1 MSKTKKDA
9 SINGAPPS
17 ASAKRLMALTDLV
30 VEQRQLL
37 RLNKEALS
45 EALSSKP
52 SRESWLLA
60 LLNQENS
67 VLIELTARIALDSS
81 MWGAS
86 GSGAARSG
94 TEEAVLR
101 ERVRN
106 QARAIQKYSSGFL
119 GASNG
124 QPSQGQAMILS
135 KGVEVAGFIAK
146 LQSELKI
153 QGDKIDSLSNSKREL
168 LRLNFDLS
176 SRVLRQS
183 FMLSSWPRS
192 IEARTAFAQ
201 QYFDVGIR
209 RIFAGHKELSQ
220 LDESSDEEELSS
232 AISATA
238 PSIAPK
244 LHLDLS
250 RAKQVQA
257 IIVAKE
263 NVLSEPLAALELKN
277 NRLSSLL
284 EGFVSDNLLLRAK
297 AARLE
302 QMVKLS
308 KLHILKIR
316 KTADLAVFKSSKVGG
331 LDSLLTALERTA
343 ESCEAEG
350 TASNLLVKLGRKA
363 TQLRMDALEEEEK
376 HPWKPKRTPLP
387 DANKFLNRSF

>member
-1 MSKTKKDA
+1 MSKTKKDT

-45 EALSSKP
+45 EALSSKS
-52 SRESWLLA
+52 SRESSLLA

-67 VLIELTARIALDSS
+67 VLIELTARLALDSS
-81 MWGAS
+81 MWG
-86 GSGAARSG
+86 GSGGTRSG
-94 TEEAVLR
+94 TEEAALR
-101 ERVRN
+101 ERVRS
-106 QARAIQKYSSGFL
+106 QARAIQKYSSGFF
-119 GASNG
+119 GASTG
-124 QPSQGQAMILS
+124 QPSQGQEMILS

-201 QYFDVGIR
+201 QYFDAGIR

-297 AARLE
+297 AARFE

-308 KLHILKIR
+308 KLHILRIR
-316 KTADLAVFKSSKVGG
+316 KAAELAVFKSSRVGG
-331 LDSLLTALERTA
+331 LDSLLAALEKAA
-343 ESCEAEG
+343 ESREPEG
-350 TASNLLVKLGRKA
+350 TASGLLVKLGRKA
-363 TQLRMDALEEEEK
+363 AQFRMEAVEEEER
-376 HPWKPKRTPLP
+376 HPWKPKPTPLP
-387 DANKFLNRSF
+387 DAKKFLNRSF

>member
-1 MSKTKKDA
+1 MSKTKKDTSISGA
-9 SINGAPPS
+9 SS
-17 ASAKRLMALTDLV
+17 FVSTKRLMALTELV

-45 EALSSKP
+45 EALSSKS
-52 SRESWLLA
+52 SRESTLLS
-60 LLNQENS
+60 LLNRENS
-67 VLIELTARIALDSS
+67 VLIELTAKIALDASF
-81 MWGAS
+81 WGG
-86 GSGAARSG
+86 GSNGHRTG

-101 ERVRN
+101 ERIRS
-106 QARAIQKYSSGFL
+106 QARAIQKYSSGFF
-119 GASNG
+119 GNPNGSN
-124 QPSQGQAMILS
+124 SQNQTTILS

-153 QGDKIDSLSNSKREL
+153 QGDRIDSLSNSKREL

-176 SRVLRQS
+176 SRLLRSS

-201 QYFDVGIR
+201 KYFDTGIKK
-209 RIFAGHKELSQ
+209 IFTGHKELSQ
-220 LDESSDEEELSS
+220 LDESSDEEDLSS

-238 PSIAPK
+238 PSLAPK

-263 NVLSEPLAALELKN
+263 NTLTEPLATLELKN

-308 KLHILKIR
+308 KVHILKIR
-316 KTADLAVFKSSKVGG
+316 KAADLAVFKSSKGVG
-331 LDSLLTALERTA
+331 LDSLLTALERA
-343 ESCEAEG
+343 SESCEVQG
-350 TASNLLVKLGRKA
+350 TASSLLVKLGNKA
-363 TQLRMDALEEEEK
+363 TQLRMEALEEEERL
-376 HPWKPKRTPLP
+376 PWKPKPVP
-387 DANKFLNRSF
+387 MSDAKKFLNRSF